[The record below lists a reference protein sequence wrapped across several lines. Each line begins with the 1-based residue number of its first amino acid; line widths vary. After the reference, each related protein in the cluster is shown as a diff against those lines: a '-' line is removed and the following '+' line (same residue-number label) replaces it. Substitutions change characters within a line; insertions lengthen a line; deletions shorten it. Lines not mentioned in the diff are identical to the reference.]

1 MTVDEYIAAY
11 CPTMVAAPG
20 KATFVTRA
28 QEMYSTTVLGARY
41 NEAVAFRAMHDF
53 TCASRPKGISGQ
65 VTQIQ
70 EGRAAM
76 QFAGSF
82 GKVDPLESTT
92 YGQELRKILRVSGHS
107 TGLVMGDAT

>member
-1 MTVDEYIAAY
+1 MTVDEYITAY
-11 CPTMVAAPG
+11 CPQMSAVAT

-28 QEMYSTTVLGARY
+28 QEMYSSAVLGTRY

-53 TCASRPKGISGQ
+53 TCSTQRKGIGGQ

-82 GKVDPLESTT
+82 GKVDPLESTS
-92 YGQELRKILRVSGHS
+92 YGQELMKILKVVARS
-107 TGLVMGDAT
+107 TGIVMGDAT

>member
-1 MTVDEYIAAY
+1 MTVDEIITAY
-11 CPTMVAAPG
+11 CPALAASVV

-28 QEMYSTTVLGARY
+28 QEMYSVAVLGARY

-53 TCASRPKGISGQ
+53 TCTTQRRGIGGQ

-82 GKVDPLESTT
+82 GKIDPLESTS
-92 YGQELRKILRVSGHS
+92 YGQELMKVLRVSARS
-107 TGLVMGDAT
+107 SGLVMGDAT

>member
-1 MTVDEYIAAY
+1 MTVDQYIAAY
-11 CPTMVAAPG
+11 CPAMVSSTG

-28 QEMYSTTVLGARY
+28 QEMYSATVLGTRY

-53 TCASRPKGISGQ
+53 TCSTQRKGIGGQ

-82 GKVDPLESTT
+82 GKIDPLESTS
-92 YGQELRKILRVSGHS
+92 YGQELMKILKVTARSM
-107 TGLVMGDAT
+107 GLVMGDAT